1 MDFRSSRRFGDS
13 DSPDVGS
20 FTCNDLLLSHR
31 LKWARAV
38 LQANEIRPSLP
49 RTEDEIR
56 RDQLLAMRDSLEDW
70 RQRNSRPLPYPP
82 RSKPRRKDSHAATL
96 AALEGRLH
104 GVSVLSLAMH
114 LVLNIVYN
122 VALHLTPNVVGPNA
136 ALNLDHSLSPVPWPY
151 TVNLRFRPMKSRP

>member
-1 MDFRSSRRFGDS
+1 MRFAPAS
-13 DSPDVGS
+13 QSV
-20 FTCNDLLLSHR
+20 
-31 LKWARAV
+31 
-38 LQANEIRPSLP
+38 
-49 RTEDEIR
+49 
-56 RDQLLAMRDSLEDW
+56 AMRLE
-70 RQRNSRPLPYPP
+70 PL
-82 RSKPRRKDSHAATL
+82 K
-96 AALEGRLH
+96 